1 MAELDKKEH
10 KNWVMVGC
18 ALNITKKGITSK
30 IQNKMETWYQ
40 SLISS
45 PPLQSLP
52 SCACAPLAPKCA
64 TCVTWEMELK
74 RHHKSG
80 RPKICWDN
88 SDRTQ
93 WGSPTGAWEIA
104 KVFMP
109 TLGGRKKDVVD
120 AETTDIGG
128 LLNLLEWCPFI
139 NPPTSRTVLTSARD
153 ECRNHWAHAPKQE
166 IQDADLST
174 IFGHL
179 NNLLND
185 AVFSSDK
192 DAQQSSKDL
201 QDLFHNGL
209 VNVRESEIEA
219 LHLHRHS
226 LVANLTK
233 CQGDVSDAQS
243 NILNVDAEIKKI
255 KMVMQSDLSD
265 VKEKGDLNREEI
277 SKLAQQLDELKDVM
291 AHYSNDL
298 STVLKA
304 VDDFNRFLNKRDD
317 LQKVF
322 EAIQDDLE
330 VVETKLNVTQSKV
343 ANTETSLAS
352 LKDKVTEVQKVA
364 METSTEVSIL
374 QEKVV
379 DLEKGQAT
387 KETNDRD
394 DDALCTAPRR
404 LPLFTG
410 RRSALDWL
418 EKKLLSESVEA
429 NPGTS
434 CCTKTICG
442 LGGCGKTSLA
452 VEFAWSHKN
461 RFPGGLFWINGESDE
476 NINKSVAEILSLRN
490 IPTST
495 NDSVDDTLNKFLT
508 WLSKKDLPWLLV
520 MDNVD
525 ELQER
530 MCPAGVKK
538 ICKGPWQRTVKSLKN
553 GHILITTRQNAKDA
567 KAFLSYSTDD
577 FFKLPC
583 FSVEDG
589 ALFLMKRTGLQGES
603 LDPDAICLTKEL
615 GALPLA
621 LEQAAAYI
629 TTSPIP
635 LSFTEY
641 LEKYKAVKM
650 RLLKQQPA
658 TALSIEAQHRLSVH
672 TTWELNFE
680 FVKEQSPAAA
690 SMLQIS
696 AFLDSENVPID
707 VINPGLPEL
716 DQEELRECARSKIDI
731 ASILKVLSSYSLYSV
746 DQRSKVFGV
755 HKLVQEVV
763 RDSLTPSQRVEA
775 LVAATRLVHW
785 ALVTHSVPCF
795 KQAKYGALVDLSL
808 LTEEERKVV
817 ITLVLNFHKLKNHM
831 EEEIHS
837 SKENVACLLYNDG
850 TSTLAELVFTLI
862 NDNVFFN
869 RLRAEVC
876 EFRLKVSKMIRNLD
890 PNSVLDMMVSASINM
905 RNCPEYEKYQEAKN
919 LAIETVQKLAE
930 MEKSGI
936 VLNPDTKYA
945 VLEHRASY
953 YALEGQWKENFKAL
967 LELEHLPIS
976 DENTVCLQILIARAE
991 NHVSASNSRSSLVR
1005 YEKALELARRIYPPD
1020 HCELLRVL
1028 QFITYHLHNE
1038 GKLHEARKYAE
1049 EMLKIAKKQSP
1060 TSDFY
1065 FKGITDAL
1073 GVMCFFDP
1081 ETAEDTLFRILEDN
1095 WPVMYKCIQGSDLD
1109 AGECVVDESSY
1120 DHAAMVLEEI
1130 MNCFVVIS
1138 TSSVLGKKS
1147 KQTKCNVKLYQNIG
1161 EMLLSLRRKMY
1172 DESHQEVQMA
1182 YLYLQ
1187 RVFAILGNK
1196 DEAHKLGEQMRRS
1209 NEKPVTKPFSA
1220 RPLADVNV
1228 FIARNYRET
1237 ANDFFRAQKYS
1248 EALEFYQKA
1257 LDQLPDD
1264 AKILTNKAAT
1274 YVKLSEEQA
1283 LKSHGKDSKEDHQM
1297 FLQCALQDTNKAVSA
1312 DPSWFKGYY
1321 WKAVCLAKLGQRGPS
1336 LAAAAVAEH
1345 LLPSQCTDIPAVM
1358 EHFGSCSTQVI
1369 TTIDDLYHA
1378 AKRADGNNLVILLK
1392 EGRYELPNPLKV
1404 PANAVMVGIGKVQII
1419 CPKSV
1424 PLKLDENVYT
1434 ENIDLLSSTDSI
1446 KIFKEKAKESLN
1458 RGQLDEALSLYSK
1471 AIAICS
1477 EDAQLLTA
1485 RASTYLKA
1493 AEEKRNM
1500 SERVSLL
1507 ELAFKDSESS
1517 IRADPSWLLGYSTKA
1532 MSLAELGRKQEA
1544 LAAAAVFNQ
1553 LSSGRDI
1560 SSVIESYGALQVDV
1574 VKNSDELRNVLQ
1586 EITEREDVN
1595 QIVLLKEG
1603 DYLLEKTVEM
1613 KPAIVIVGLGKVIVS
1628 CKTGVPFH
1636 FRKEHYVENVELHR
1650 GGGETLESH
1659 TTASSTDDSGQE
1671 DVISLPVPSGYDNSS
1686 ANSECK
1692 VN

>member
-1 MAELDKKEH
+1 MASGGWVTELDKKEH

-18 ALNITKKGITSK
+18 ALNIAKKGITSK

-52 SCACAPLAPKCA
+52 SCACAPSAPKCA
-64 TCVTWEMELK
+64 TCVTWEKELK

-153 ECRNHWAHAPKQE
+153 ECRNRWAHAPKQE

-201 QDLFHNGL
+201 QDLFRKGL
-209 VNVRESEIEA
+209 VTVRESEIEA
-219 LHLHRHS
+219 LHLLRQS
-226 LVANLTK
+226 LVADLTK
-233 CQGDVSDAQS
+233 CQDDVSDAQS
-243 NILNVDAEIKKI
+243 NILNVDAEMKKI
-255 KMVMQSDLSD
+255 KMVMQSDLPD

-277 SKLAQQLDELKDVM
+277 SKLAQQLDTLME
-291 AHYSNDL
+291 HQSNDL
-298 STVLKA
+298 PTILKA
-304 VDDFNRFLNKRDD
+304 VDDFNRFLNERDD

-322 EAIQDDLE
+322 EAI
-330 VVETKLNVTQSKV
+330 QSKV

-352 LKDKVTEVQKVA
+352 LKDKVIEVQKVA
-364 METSTEVSIL
+364 METSTEVSSL

-379 DLEKGQAT
+379 VLEKGQAT
-387 KETNDRD
+387 QELSDSD
-394 DDALCTAPRR
+394 DDVLCTAPSR

-410 RRSALDWL
+410 RESALDWL
-418 EKKLLSESVEA
+418 EKSFLSESVEA
-429 NPGTS
+429 NPQTS

-461 RFPGGLFWINGESDE
+461 HFQGGLFWINGESDE
-476 NINKSVAEILSLRN
+476 NINRSVAEILSLRN
-490 IPTST
+490 IPSST
-495 NDSVDDTLNKFLT
+495 NDSIDDTLNKFLT
-508 WLSKKDLPWLLV
+508 WLSKKNLPWLLV

-525 ELQER
+525 ELQDA
-530 MCPAGVKK
+530 MCPASVKK

-553 GHILITTRQNAKDA
+553 GHILLTTRQNVKDA
-567 KAFLSYSTDD
+567 KAFLRYSTDD
-577 FFKLPC
+577 FLELSC

-603 LDPDAICLTKEL
+603 LDPDAICLTNEL

-641 LEKYKAVKM
+641 LEKYQAVKM

-690 SMLQIS
+690 NMMRIS
-696 AFLDSENVPID
+696 AFLNSENVPID
-707 VINPGLPEL
+707 VINPGFPEL
-716 DQEELRECARSKIDI
+716 DQEELRECARSTIDI
-731 ASILKVLSSYSLYSV
+731 ASVLKVLSSYSLYSV
-746 DQRSKVFGV
+746 NHRNKVFSV

-763 RDSLTPSQRVEA
+763 RASLTQSQRIEA
-775 LVAATRLVHW
+775 LVAATRVLHY
-785 ALVTHSVPCF
+785 ALQTKYASF
-795 KQAKYGALVDLSL
+795 SKQERCTNIGPDLSQFK
-808 LTEEERKVV
+808 EDERNNL
-817 ITLVLNFHKLKNHM
+817 IALVLNFRKLKNHI
-831 EEEIHS
+831 EDEFYA
-837 SKENVACLLYNDG
+837 SKGNVASLYTDK
-850 TSTLAELVFTLI
+850 TYQLCSLVIGLI
-862 NDNVFFN
+862 ANNIFWN
-869 RLRAEVC
+869 RLRADVDD
-876 EFRLKVSKMIRNLD
+876 FRFKVAKMCGSLD
-890 PNSVLDMMVSASINM
+890 PNKFLRQMVSTSLSL
-905 RNCPEYEKYQEAKN
+905 RHCQCEEKYQEAKKM
-919 LAIETVQKLAE
+919 AQEAVQKLSE
-930 MEKSGI
+930 MEKSGTVI
-936 VLNPDTKYA
+936 NPDIKFI
-945 VLEHRASY
+945 VGEHMASY
-953 YALEGQWKENFKAL
+953 YALEYQWEKHYKAL
-967 LELEHLPIS
+967 LELEALPLS
-976 DENTVCLQILIARAE
+976 DDNWVTLQILIGRAE
-991 NHVSASNSRSSLVR
+991 NYISVSNFECALKR
-1005 YEKALELARRIYPPD
+1005 YEKALELARRIYTPD
-1020 HCELLRVL
+1020 HHQLLRVL
-1028 QFITYHLHNE
+1028 QFIAFHWQQE
-1038 GKLHEARKYAE
+1038 GNLLEARKYAE
-1049 EMLKIAKKQSP
+1049 EMLPIAKKQPP

-1065 FKGITDAL
+1065 IRGITDAL
-1073 GVMCFFDP
+1073 LILSHFDP
-1081 ETAEDTLFRILEDN
+1081 SSAENTLLGIFEDR
-1095 WPVMYKCIQGSDLD
+1095 WPVMYKCIQT
-1109 AGECVVDESSY
+1109 GEVDGLIDTDEHVFHESSY
-1120 DHAAMVLEEI
+1120 NHAAMVLEGVLQ
-1130 MNCFVVIS
+1130 CFQIS
-1138 TSSVLGKKS
+1138 NPSVKHAEKVRYDKS
-1147 KQTKCNVKLYQNIG
+1147 KGNLYRRIA
-1161 EMLLSLRRKMY
+1161 ELVVSLKTKMY
-1172 DESHQEVQMA
+1172 GESHLEVLHA
-1182 YLYLQ
+1182 RGELAE
-1187 RVFAILGNK
+1187 VHKILGVK
-1196 DEAHKLGEQMRRS
+1196 DEASGIR
-1209 NEKPVTKPFSA
+1209 EKVRQFYEEPVNDPSYSKPQI
-1220 RPLADVNV
+1220 DVNV
-1228 FIARNYRET
+1228 LAARKCKDI
-1237 ANDFFRAQKYS
+1237 ANDFFKKKNY
-1248 EALEFYQKA
+1248 LKA
-1257 LDQLPDD
+1257 LQIYEKLLNRFPNDVKL
-1264 AKILTNKAAT
+1264 LTNRAAT
-1274 YVKLSEEQA
+1274 YVKLSEQNAREATEVTESQRTLFKEA
-1283 LKSHGKDSKEDHQM
+1283 LRDAE
-1297 FLQCALQDTNKAVSA
+1297 KAVA
-1312 DPSWFKGYY
+1312 VDPSWAKGYY
-1321 WKAVCLAKLGQRGPS
+1321 WKAVCLAKLGRRGPS
-1336 LAAAAVAEH
+1336 LAATAVAEH
-1345 LLPSQCTDIPAVM
+1345 VFPSQCTDIPAVIKR
-1358 EHFGSCSTQVI
+1358 FGGYSKNVI
-1369 TTIDDLYHA
+1369 TTVNGLYHA
-1378 AKRADGNNLVILLK
+1378 AKRADSNNLVILLK
-1392 EGRYELPNPLKV
+1392 EGRYELPKSLKV

-1424 PLKLDENVYT
+1424 PLKLDETVYT
-1434 ENIDLLSSTDSI
+1434 ENIELLSSTDSI

-1471 AIAICS
+1471 AIAICP

-1485 RASTYLKA
+1485 RASTYLKS

-1517 IRADPSWLLGYSTKA
+1517 IGADPSWLLGYSTKA
-1532 MSLAELGRKQEA
+1532 TILAELGRKHEA
-1544 LAAAAVFNQ
+1544 LAAAAVFNH

-1560 SSVIESYGALQVDV
+1560 SSVIASYGALQIDV

-1586 EITEREDVN
+1586 EITEREVLN

-1603 DYLLEKTVEM
+1603 DYQLEKTVEM
-1613 KPAIVIVGLGKVIVS
+1613 NQAIVVVGLGKVIVS

-1636 FRKEHYVENVELHR
+1636 FRKEHFVENVALQNGCSEELA
-1650 GGGETLESH
+1650 SH
-1659 TTASSTDDSGQE
+1659 EAICSRDDSGQE
-1671 DVISLPVPSGYDNSS
+1671 EVISLDLPSGYDSSS

>member
-18 ALNITKKGITSK
+18 ALNIAKKGITSK
-30 IQNKMETWYQ
+30 IQNKMEAWYQ

-52 SCACAPLAPKCA
+52 SCACAPFAPKCPS
-64 TCVTWEMELK
+64 CVTWEKELK
-74 RHHKSG
+74 GYHKAG

-139 NPPTSRTVLTSARD
+139 NPPTSRTVLTLARD
-153 ECRNHWAHAPKQE
+153 ECRNRWAHAPKQE
-166 IQDADLST
+166 IQDADLKT

-201 QDLFHNGL
+201 QDLFHKGL

-219 LHLHRHS
+219 LHLLRHS

-233 CQGDVSDAQS
+233 CQDDVSDAQS
-243 NILNVDAEIKKI
+243 NILKVDAEIKKI

-277 SKLAQQLDELKDVM
+277 SKLAQHLDELKDLM

-317 LQKVF
+317 LQKVV

-330 VVETKLNVTQSKV
+330 VVKTKLSVTQCKV

-352 LKDKVTEVQKVA
+352 LKDKV

-379 DLEKGQAT
+379 VLEKGQAT
-387 KETNDRD
+387 QEQNDS

-410 RRSALDWL
+410 RKSALDWL
-418 EKKLLSESVEA
+418 EKNLILESVEA

-434 CCTKTICG
+434 CCTKTVCG

-461 RFPGGLFWINGESDE
+461 SFPGGVFWINGESDE
-476 NINKSVAEILSLRN
+476 NINKSVAEMLSLGN

-495 NDSVDDTLNKFLT
+495 NDSIDDTLNKFLT

-525 ELQER
+525 EMQDP
-530 MCPAGVKK
+530 MCPASVKK

-553 GHILITTRQNAKDA
+553 GHILLTTRQNAKDA
-567 KAFLSYSTDD
+567 KAFLRYSTDD
-577 FFKLPC
+577 FLELSC

-690 SMLQIS
+690 SMMRIS
-696 AFLDSENVPID
+696 AFLDSENVPVD

-746 DQRSKVFGV
+746 DHRSKVFSV

-763 RDSLTPSQRVEA
+763 RTSLTPSQREEA
-775 LVAATRLVHW
+775 LLAATRVVYS
-785 ALVTHSVPCF
+785 ALCTHSVPCF
-795 KQAKYGALVDLSL
+795 EQEKYGDLGDLSL
-808 LTEEERKVV
+808 LKEEERNLIVA
-817 ITLVLNFHKLKNHM
+817 LVLNFNKLKNHM

-837 SKENVACLLYNDG
+837 SKGNVARVLYNDD
-850 TSTLAELVFTLI
+850 TLQLCNLVVSLI
-862 NDNVFFN
+862 SNNVFFN
-869 RLRAEVC
+869 RLRAEVG
-876 EFRLKVSKMIRNLD
+876 EFRMNVSKMSGNSD
-890 PNSVLDMMVSASINM
+890 PNSVLGAMVSASINL
-905 RNCPEYEKYQEAKN
+905 RNCPGYEKYKEAKKVA
-919 LAIETVQKLAE
+919 LETVQKLAE

-936 VLNPDTKYA
+936 VVKPDIKYL
-945 VLEHRASY
+945 VLEHMASY
-953 YALEGQWKENFKAL
+953 HASEGQWKENYKAL
-967 LELEHLPIS
+967 MELERLEIN
-976 DENTVCLQILIARAE
+976 EKNTVDLQILIARAE
-991 NHVSASNSRSSLVR
+991 NQLSASNSRSALVR
-1005 YEKALELARRIYPPD
+1005 YKKALELARRIYPPD
-1020 HCELLRVL
+1020 HRELLRVL
-1028 QFITYHLHNE
+1028 QFITSHLLNE
-1038 GKLHEARKYAE
+1038 GKVHEARKYAE
-1049 EMLKIAKKQSP
+1049 ELLNIAKKQPP

-1073 GVMCFFDP
+1073 QVICFFDP
-1081 ETAEDTLFRILEDN
+1081 KTAEDTLFRILEDN
-1095 WPVMYKCIQGSDLD
+1095 WPVMNKCIQGGDLD
-1109 AGECVVDESSY
+1109 TGECVVDESSH
-1120 DHAAMVLEEI
+1120 DHAAMVLAGI
-1130 MNCFVVIS
+1130 MSCFLIS
-1138 TSSVLGKKS
+1138 AGKK
-1147 KQTKCNVKLYQNIG
+1147 
-1161 EMLLSLRRKMY
+1161 
-1172 DESHQEVQMA
+1172 
-1182 YLYLQ
+1182 
-1187 RVFAILGNK
+1187 
-1196 DEAHKLGEQMRRS
+1196 
-1209 NEKPVTKPFSA
+1209 
-1220 RPLADVNV
+1220 
-1228 FIARNYRET
+1228 
-1237 ANDFFRAQKYS
+1237 
-1248 EALEFYQKA
+1248 
-1257 LDQLPDD
+1257 
-1264 AKILTNKAAT
+1264 
-1274 YVKLSEEQA
+1274 
-1283 LKSHGKDSKEDHQM
+1283 
-1297 FLQCALQDTNKAVSA
+1297 
-1312 DPSWFKGYY
+1312 
-1321 WKAVCLAKLGQRGPS
+1321 
-1336 LAAAAVAEH
+1336 
-1345 LLPSQCTDIPAVM
+1345 
-1358 EHFGSCSTQVI
+1358 
-1369 TTIDDLYHA
+1369 
-1378 AKRADGNNLVILLK
+1378 
-1392 EGRYELPNPLKV
+1392 
-1404 PANAVMVGIGKVQII
+1404 
-1419 CPKSV
+1419 
-1424 PLKLDENVYT
+1424 
-1434 ENIDLLSSTDSI
+1434 
-1446 KIFKEKAKESLN
+1446 
-1458 RGQLDEALSLYSK
+1458 
-1471 AIAICS
+1471 
-1477 EDAQLLTA
+1477 
-1485 RASTYLKA
+1485 
-1493 AEEKRNM
+1493 
-1500 SERVSLL
+1500 
-1507 ELAFKDSESS
+1507 
-1517 IRADPSWLLGYSTKA
+1517 
-1532 MSLAELGRKQEA
+1532 
-1544 LAAAAVFNQ
+1544 
-1553 LSSGRDI
+1553 
-1560 SSVIESYGALQVDV
+1560 
-1574 VKNSDELRNVLQ
+1574 
-1586 EITEREDVN
+1586 
-1595 QIVLLKEG
+1595 
-1603 DYLLEKTVEM
+1603 
-1613 KPAIVIVGLGKVIVS
+1613 
-1628 CKTGVPFH
+1628 
-1636 FRKEHYVENVELHR
+1636 
-1650 GGGETLESH
+1650 
-1659 TTASSTDDSGQE
+1659 
-1671 DVISLPVPSGYDNSS
+1671 
-1686 ANSECK
+1686 
-1692 VN
+1692 